1 MNDQDW
7 SLLEAIFDEK
17 NLTRAAEK
25 LYVSQPALTYR
36 IQQIEQEF
44 GVKVINRSNKKIS
57 FTPEGEYLVKHA
69 KKMLLEQRKT
79 KDHVLSMSK
88 YVQGSLRIGCS
99 SNFALYK
106 LPSMIKQFLV
116 LYPKVEINVNS
127 GWSSEVMKLLQN
139 EDVHVG
145 IVTGDYK
152 WLEKKSLITEEPLCI
167 ISTNKISIED
177 LPKLPRIN
185 YVPAKSRFNPTNLL
199 IAKTIDNW
207 WLERFSGPPFIIM
220 NVDKV
225 ETCKEMVANGLGYSI
240 IPRGALM
247 DKDKDIFT
255 SIDLHFTNGEALLR
269 KTWMLYRESS
279 LELSA
284 VDRFVHF
291 MQTQHCQKT
300 E

>member
-7 SLLEAIFDEK
+7 SLLEAIDDEK

-25 LYVSQPALTYR
+25 LFISQPALTYR

-57 FTPEGEYLVKHA
+57 FTPEGEYLVKYA
-69 KKMLLEQRKT
+69 KKMLLEKRKT

-88 YVQGSLRIGCS
+88 HVQGSLRIGCS

-106 LPSMIKQFLV
+106 LPALIKQFLV
-116 LYPKVEINVNS
+116 LYPKVEINVNT
-127 GWSSEVMKLLQN
+127 GWSSEVVKLLQN

-152 WLEKKSLITEEPLCI
+152 WLEEKSLVTEEPLCI
-167 ISTNKISIED
+167 ISKQEIGLDE
-177 LPKLPRIN
+177 LPRLPRIN
-185 YVPAKSRFNPTNLL
+185 YVPAKSRLNPTNPL

-207 WLERFSGPPFIIM
+207 WLDRFRDPPSIIM
-220 NVDKV
+220 HVDKV

-240 IPRGALM
+240 VPRGAIT
-247 DKDKDIFT
+247 DRDDFYA
-255 SIDLHFTNGEALLR
+255 IDLHFKNGEALLR
-269 KTWMLYRESS
+269 RTWMLYRESS
-279 LELSA
+279 LALST
-284 VDRFVHF
+284 VDRFVHY
-291 MQTQHCQKT
+291 MKTGHCQKT

>member
-57 FTPEGEYLVKHA
+57 FTPEGEYLVKYA

-167 ISTNKISIED
+167 ISTNKISMED

-291 MQTQHCQKT
+291 VQTQHCQKT